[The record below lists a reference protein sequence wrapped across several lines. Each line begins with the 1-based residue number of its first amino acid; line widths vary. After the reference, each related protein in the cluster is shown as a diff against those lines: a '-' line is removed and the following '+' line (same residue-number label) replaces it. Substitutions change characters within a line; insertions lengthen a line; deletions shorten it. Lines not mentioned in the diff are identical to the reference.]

1 MKLLILDEPT
11 AALNEEDS
19 ENLLNL
25 LLEFKKQGISSI
37 MISHK
42 LNEISKVADSITI
55 LRDGQT
61 IETLD
66 MRKGQITEDRIIK
79 GMVGRDLTHRYPSR
93 EPQIGDMLLE
103 VKDWNVYHPLQD
115 NRKVIDQVNYKHS

>member
-19 ENLLNL
+19 DNLLNL

-42 LNEISKVADSITI
+42 LNEIAKVADSITI
-55 LRDGQT
+55 LRDGQYDRNARYDART
-61 IETLD
+61 TS
-66 MRKGQITEDRIIK
+66 TEDRIIK
-79 GMVGRDLTHRYPSR
+79 GMVGRDLTQSLSSAESR
-93 EPQIGDMLLE
+93 KSE
-103 VKDWNVYHPLQD
+103 
-115 NRKVIDQVNYKHS
+115 R